1 MALDKK
7 FEDLFMQVSI
17 NAALS
22 SYYLVGKKDKNA
34 ADKAAVDMMRVLE
47 HGYNVKMIPT
57 NHLSHAVDTKE
68 DLLMVEKLLS
78 ENAN

>member
-34 ADKAAVDMMRVLE
+34 ADKAAVDMMRNML
-47 HGYNVKMIPT
+47 NQIDMIGR
-57 NHLSHAVDTKE
+57 VVIGE
-68 DLLMVEKLLS
+68 G
-78 ENAN
+78 